1 MLEAARIKSGDNWTT
16 DLHEALYGELLQPPK
31 PSPLHL
37 AAVGHYVSS
46 PGLTTLSTLNFD
58 VLLETALVSTADT
71 DVTIGL
77 NYPVHSKDPTIYHLH
92 GAIFDNNAHSPIVGF
107 RDYAELVAQ
116 ESPWQRQ
123 FLSKALQRG
132 PLLLAGTSY
141 RDPDIRQ
148 WLHLIIRDEKPQYP
162 VLVAIVRE
170 GLGLDTS
177 SFAMIKDALIT
188 EWEAIGLTAL
198 PMQDLADVALVVRE
212 LQYLGKDGYRS
223 PKERARAVWNTHKFQ
238 FAELQGK
245 YSRFLSQDSKRL
257 SGVLETKVRQATL
270 WLANGNGKLARWA
283 SQGVQYQDISVLKS
297 VPTGH
302 DSPWVSGEA
311 LGAEEVKIKD
321 ISRDARVIPSWRS
334 VLAIPITV
342 GDGKAPEFAS
352 AVLTFGLPLKAKTFL
367 ARQENWSSIV
377 EELSE
382 SWRMRL
388 QKVAFQDLSS

>member
-16 DLHEALYGELLQPPK
+16 GLHEALYGELLQPPK

-92 GAIFDNNAHSPIVGF
+92 GAIF
-107 RDYAELVAQ
+107 
-116 ESPWQRQ
+116 
-123 FLSKALQRG
+123 
-132 PLLLAGTSY
+132 
-141 RDPDIRQ
+141 
-148 WLHLIIRDEKPQYP
+148 
-162 VLVAIVRE
+162 VAIVRE